1 MITGLQP
8 NTTYSLDV
16 VASNSTGSA
25 WGTVAA
31 VTTSTSNPQIDNPI
45 SLTGYIAAPNPTL
58 LWGTN
63 GPQYTDVQQGAAGD
77 CWLLSAYAS
86 IAAFRSTYIEN
97 MFHYVGTWTLSDGQV
112 AFYNVTFYND
122 SGIAHTVMVDT
133 ELPAGP
139 CPGGYEYDQPVNGV
153 LWAALLEKAY
163 AEANGQEY
171 VDTQNPGQDSYA
183 ALWGGYPA
191 WVMTAVTDCAASSGP
206 INSSQITT
214 DLNSGNTDLNSGN
227 AIVCIW
233 TTTPS
238 SPEIVGDHSYGIVGY
253 NPNCQSPFTVY
264 NPWGGNALYNNV
276 WETFYADGS
285 FIDQQFAYMSICIV

>member
-153 LWAALLEKAY
+153 LWAALLREGLRR
-163 AEANGQEY
+163 GQRPGIRGHTESR
-171 VDTQNPGQDSYA
+171 PGQLRC
-183 ALWGGYPA
+183 ALGWLPGMG
-191 WVMTAVTDCAASSGP
+191 
-206 INSSQITT
+206 
-214 DLNSGNTDLNSGN
+214 
-227 AIVCIW
+227 
-233 TTTPS
+233 
-238 SPEIVGDHSYGIVGY
+238 H
-253 NPNCQSPFTVY
+253 
-264 NPWGGNALYNNV
+264 
-276 WETFYADGS
+276 DG
-285 FIDQQFAYMSICIV
+285 CHRLCGK